1 MKKSLIKNFIV
12 LILLVGTILSCKNEI
27 SSDTTVKP
35 IGKHLTDQDDQ
46 PKRPN
51 NFQPFKYRYSIVDL
65 HDKFSEDVMAR
76 AKEDVKALVDLNT
89 SGIYKPTLESLAKHP
104 MPEWF
109 EDAKLG
115 IFLDWGP
122 WSAAG
127 YAPKKGA
134 EASTGGSYPDW
145 YEFLMDYLY
154 KEYHDEVFG
163 ADFRRDDLLPM
174 LTGTNFDAE
183 EYVKLSL
190 DAGAKYLVPF
200 SKHHGGWTMWESSY
214 TKRNAVEM
222 GPMRDIYKEL
232 AEASKRNNLKLGF
245 YFSVSE
251 WEYPVIVDQPVT
263 QWAPVKNIAIFQDD
277 LGQIPRGKPLTTYF
291 PAVHDRMISGKIPVR
306 DYFSDYMIP
315 SFKEAVDRFDPDLVW
330 YDGGWGSPVSVSRAA
345 EMSAYFYNQANGRK
359 DVAINNRAGSTMTE
373 SELKLFM
380 EFMKNG
386 EQEKAM
392 QLYLSSAR
400 LGDYGTPEYTI
411 GEVDITKK
419 WEVCRSISPAFG
431 YNWQDD
437 EESSQTN
444 EELIKMFIKI
454 VAENGN
460 LLLVVNPDGSGKLS
474 DLQKNRLK
482 ELGEWLKVNGEG
494 IYSTRPWVRQQDGDL
509 FYTKSKDG
517 KYVYVH
523 TITWPGSKLDIMDI
537 TPITN
542 SNIMLMGFENNLTW
556 SKNGS
561 GISISIPEDLQRNE
575 NRPSKYSWVF
585 KVQVS
590 Q

>member
-1 MKKSLIKNFIV
+1 MKLSLKQNFIAYWIIIF
-12 LILLVGTILSCKNEI
+12 LFIGCADKQAKNE
-27 SSDTTVKP
+27 SEMPNS
-35 IGKHLTDQDDQ
+35 KHLTTSPDQ
-46 PKRPN
+46 PKRPE
-51 NFQPFKYRYSIVDL
+51 NFQPFRYKYSIVELNKRFTEDIL
-65 HDKFSEDVMAR
+65 KRGSEELKKLSEVN
-76 AKEDVKALVDLNT
+76 AK
-89 SGIYKPTLESLAKHP
+89 GPYKPTIESLGSHP

-109 EDAKLG
+109 QDAKLG

-174 LTGTNFDAE
+174 LTGSNFDAE
-183 EYVKLSL
+183 EYVQLTI
-190 DAGAKYLVPF
+190 DAGARYLVPF

-222 GPMRDIYKEL
+222 GPGRDIYKEL
-232 AEASKRNNLKLGF
+232 AEASKKNNIKLGF

-251 WEYPVIVDQPVT
+251 WEYPVIVEQPVT
-263 QWAPVKNIAIFQDD
+263 QWAPVKNIAIFQDE

-306 DYFSDYMIP
+306 DYFADYMMP
-315 SFKEAVDRFDPDLVW
+315 SFKEAIDKFDPDLVW

-345 EMSAYFYNQANGRK
+345 ELSAYFYNQANNRK
-359 DVAINNRAGSTMTE
+359 EVVINNRAGSTMTDE
-373 SELKLFM
+373 ELSQFM
-380 EFMKNG
+380 EYMKSG

-392 QLYLSSAR
+392 QLYLNSAR

-437 EESSQTN
+437 EESSQSS
-444 EELIKMFIKI
+444 EDLIKMFIKI

-460 LLLVVNPDGSGKLS
+460 LLLVINPDGSGKLS
-474 DLQKNRLK
+474 EIQKNRLK
-482 ELGEWLKVNGEG
+482 ELGLWLKINGEG
-494 IYSTRPWVRQQDGDL
+494 IYSTRPWIRQQDGDL
-509 FYTKSKDG
+509 FFTSSKEG
-517 KYVYVH
+517 KYVYAH
-523 TITWPGSKLDIMDI
+523 LTSWPGEKLTINGI
-537 TPITN
+537 TPSSDSKIT
-542 SNIMLMGFENNLTW
+542 MLGFDDSLVWNQSEAGVVITL
-556 SKNGS
+556 
-561 GISISIPEDLQRNE
+561 PETLQVE
-575 NRPSKYSWVF
+575 SNRPTKYAWVI
-585 KVQVS
+585 KVQIK
-590 Q
+590 